1 MNFLGV
7 DVTAW
12 NIQDIATI
20 YSSLN
25 TAFFPFGWFQ
35 FASPLVWKPTSK
47 MNESQPTSQ
56 LLGAQQLRSKLGLG
70 DEIWWITNA
79 IDGGLLYIHKQLV
92 VDGKWLCC
100 FYRLNAG
107 STGANPS

>member
-25 TAFFPFGWFQ
+25 TAFFPNQ
-35 FASPLVWKPTSK
+35 FLLHCAPPSEKPTSK
-47 MNESQPTSQ
+47 MNESQLTKLALASYWD
-56 LLGAQQLRSKLGLG
+56 LLGLG

-107 STGANPS
+107 STGANSP